1 MTSMPRFGAH
11 TSIAG
16 GLHRAIERATALGC
30 DTVQIFLRNNM
41 RWRARARTPEELAQ
55 FKETLAASEIEPVV
69 AHAIYLINLA
79 SPEEQVYAQSTEAFA
94 EELSRCHEAG
104 IPFLVLHPGSHKGTG
119 LEEGIARIAR
129 TIDAAY
135 EAHPEVEV
143 VTLLENTAGQ
153 GNVIGKRFEELA
165 QIAAQIEEPAR
176 IGYCFDTAH
185 ALAAGYELRTPEGYQ
200 DTFGQLER
208 VLGLGKLHCFHV
220 NDSRYDLNEGA
231 DEHRNI
237 GEGYLDVEAF
247 RMLVNDPR
255 FAELPMILETP
266 TADDMS
272 GYEADLKL
280 LRSLVE
286 PSSGT

>member
-1 MTSMPRFGAH
+1 MPRFGAH

-30 DTVQIFLRNNM
+30 DAVQIFLRNNM

-55 FKETLAASEIEPVV
+55 FKEALAASEIEPVV

-79 SPEEQVYAQSTEAFA
+79 SPEETVYRQSAEAFA

-104 IPFLVLHPGSHKGTG
+104 IPYLVLHPGSHKGEG

-135 EAHPEVEV
+135 GAHPEYEV
-143 VTLLENTAGQ
+143 MTLLENTAGQ

-165 QIAAQIEEPAR
+165 QIAERVEDPAHV
-176 IGYCFDTAH
+176 GYCFDTAH
-185 ALAAGYELRTPEGYQ
+185 ALAAGYEQRTPEGYRE
-200 DTFGQLER
+200 TFDQLER
-208 VLGLGKLHCFHV
+208 VLGLDKLRCFHV
-220 NDSRYDLNEGA
+220 NDSRYDLNAGA

-255 FAELPMILETP
+255 FADLPMILETP
-266 TADDMS
+266 TEDDMS

-286 PSSGT
+286 PPGGT

>member
-1 MTSMPRFGAH
+1 MPRFGAH

-30 DTVQIFLRNNM
+30 DTAQIFLRNNL

-55 FKETLAASEIEPVV
+55 FKETLAASEIDPVV

-79 SPEEQVYAQSTEAFA
+79 SPEETVYNQSTEAFA

-104 IPFLVLHPGSHKGTG
+104 IPYLVLHPGSHKGEG

-135 EAHPEVEV
+135 EAHPEYEV
-143 VTLLENTAGQ
+143 MTLLENTAGQ

-165 QIAAQIEEPAR
+165 QIAAQMEASDHV
-176 IGYCFDTAH
+176 GYCFDTAH
-185 ALAAGYELRTPEGYQ
+185 ALAAGYELRTEEGYGQ
-200 DTFGQLER
+200 TFDQLAH
-208 VLGLGKLHCFHV
+208 VLGLDKLRCFHV

-237 GEGYLDVEAF
+237 GEGYLDVAAF

-266 TADDMS
+266 TEADMS

-280 LRSLVE
+280 LRSLLE

>member
-1 MTSMPRFGAH
+1 MPRFGAH

-16 GLHRAIERATALGC
+16 GLHLALERATALGC
-30 DTVQIFLRNNM
+30 DTVQIFLRNNL
-41 RWRARARTPEELAQ
+41 RWRARARTPEELAR
-55 FKETLAASEIEPVV
+55 FRETLAASKLEPVV

-79 SPEEQVYAQSTEAFA
+79 SPEEEVHAQSIEAFS
-94 EELSRCHEAG
+94 EELARCHEAG
-104 IPFLVLHPGSHKGTG
+104 IPYLVLHPGSHKGEG

-129 TIDAAY
+129 TINAAY
-135 EAHPEVEV
+135 DAHPEYEV

-153 GNVIGKRFEELA
+153 GNVIGRTFEELA
-165 QIAAQIEEPAR
+165 HIAAQIEDPAHV
-176 IGYCFDTAH
+176 GYCFDTAH

-200 DTFGQLER
+200 ETFARFER
-208 VLGLGKLHCFHV
+208 VLGLDKLRCVHV
-220 NDSRYDLNEGA
+220 NDSRYDLDGGA

-255 FAELPMILETP
+255 FASMPMILETP
-266 TADDMS
+266 TGEDMS
-272 GYEADLKL
+272 GYAADLAL

-286 PSSGT
+286 

>member
-1 MTSMPRFGAH
+1 MPRFGAH

-16 GLHRAIERATALGC
+16 GLHLALERATALGC
-30 DTVQIFLRNNM
+30 DSVQIFLRNNL
-41 RWRARARTPEELAQ
+41 RWRARARTPEELEQ
-55 FKETLAASEIEPVV
+55 FRETLAESGLAPVF

-79 SPEEQVYAQSTEAFA
+79 SPEEEVRAQSIEAFA
-94 EELSRCHEAG
+94 EELARCHEAG
-104 IPFLVLHPGSHKGTG
+104 IPYLVLHPGSHKGEG

-129 TIDAAY
+129 TISAAY
-135 EAHPEVEV
+135 DAHPEYEV
-143 VTLLENTAGQ
+143 MTLLENTAGQ
-153 GNVIGKRFEELA
+153 GNVIGKSFEELA
-165 QIAAQIEEPAR
+165 QIAAQLEDPAHV
-176 IGYCFDTAH
+176 GYCFDTAH
-185 ALAAGYELRTPEGYQ
+185 ALAAGYELRTPEGYCE
-200 DTFGQLER
+200 TFAQLEHM
-208 VLGLGKLHCFHV
+208 LGLDKLHCFHV
-220 NDSRYDLNEGA
+220 NDSRYDLNEEA

-266 TADDMS
+266 TEDDMS

-286 PSSGT
+286 